1 MRTKAIDPCV
11 RKKILDRWFRRHNSQ
26 VAKQSRCFARMG
38 IALCLIGYVLSGC
51 VVAMVAGA
59 ASGLIV
65 YDRRS
70 VTTIEQDARIF
81 YVIHTAVAKD
91 PNCADSR
98 VKVSVYQQMVLLV
111 GQVRSASLKTLVQ
124 EIAQTTPNVQRV
136 YNHLSVGAPI
146 DLQQQSRDIWITS
159 VVRSLMLTKK
169 GLESGSIKVITENN
183 VVYLSGV
190 VRSEQADLVVNV
202 ARKVNGVRQ
211 VVKMFQY
218 IR

>member
-1 MRTKAIDPCV
+1 M
-11 RKKILDRWFRRHNSQ
+11 
-26 VAKQSRCFARMG
+26 
-38 IALCLIGYVLSGC
+38 
-51 VVAMVAGA
+51 
-59 ASGLIV
+59 
-65 YDRRS
+65 
-70 VTTIEQDARIF
+70 
-81 YVIHTAVAKD
+81 
-91 PNCADSR
+91 
-98 VKVSVYQQMVLLV
+98 KVSVYQQMVLLV

-159 VVRSLMLTKK
+159 EVRSLMLTKK

>member
-1 MRTKAIDPCV
+1 MKIKAVDFGLMGLQKPLA
-11 RKKILDRWFRRHNSQ
+11 KKLKSLG
-26 VAKQSRCFARMG
+26 SMG
-38 IALCLIGYVLSGC
+38 IAVCLIGCLLSGC
-51 VVAMVAGA
+51 IVAMVAGA

-70 VTTIEQDARIF
+70 VTAIEQDARIF

-91 PNCADSR
+91 PKCADSR

-111 GQVRSASLKTLVQ
+111 GQVRSASLRTLVQ

-136 YNHLSVGAPI
+136 YNHLRVGEPI
-146 DLQQQSRDIWITS
+146 DLQQQSQDIWITS
-159 VVRSLMLTKK
+159 EVRSLMLTKK
-169 GLESGSIKVITENN
+169 GLESGSIKVITEDN

-190 VRSEQADLVVNV
+190 VRPEQADLVVNV